1 MDLRLFNKSPHIAPM
16 LVQLYESHKLYSL
29 ANDKRPL
36 ARVELTG
43 AVANLLDADLSA
55 HEKELLTDV
64 LVTLTRQAE
73 KDLRQ
78 ALADR
83 LCSIDNAPLRLILQL
98 ANEEIEIAAPVLRK
112 SPVLNDLD
120 LIYIIRSQGSKY
132 WQAVADRENLSAQV
146 IDILADT
153 KDETTAIVLSENE
166 RITLT
171 QHAIGVLTRMATNSD
186 AIAKPLLMRR
196 EVPPSVARVLYSYVG
211 EEIKAYIRSRHRE
224 INDRAVNAL
233 NSIIIDFVDGARS
246 EFLPTD
252 SMLAEARKLA
262 ELGMLN
268 LQTML
273 EKLQSGNLPEF
284 IAMFAQ
290 YTGLTALRIHDF
302 MKQSCPKGLA
312 IACRAFGI
320 QKADFSRI
328 YLMSHRMRTKERI
341 VNHKDM
347 LEILMYFDRVKPA
360 IAQRVVARESS
371 RRTSH

>member
-16 LVQLYESHKLYSL
+16 LVRLYESHKLYSL

-43 AVANLLDADLSA
+43 AVASLLNADLSS
-55 HEKELLTDV
+55 HEQELLTDV

-73 KDLRQ
+73 KDLRH

-83 LCSIDNAPLRLILQL
+83 LCAMDNAPLRLILQL
-98 ANEEIEIAAPVLRK
+98 ANEEIEIAAPLLKK

-120 LIYIIRSQGSKY
+120 LIYIIRSQGPEY
-132 WQAVADRENLSAQV
+132 WQAIAAREILSPQV
-146 IDILADT
+146 IDVLADT
-153 KDETTAIVLSENE
+153 QDETTAIVLSENE

-171 QHAIGVLTRMATNSD
+171 QHAVGVLTRMATNSD
-186 AIAKPLLMRR
+186 SIAKPLLMRR

-211 EEIKAYIRSRHRE
+211 EEIRAYIRSRHSE
-224 INDRAVNAL
+224 INDSAVGAL
-233 NSIIIDFVDGARS
+233 NRIIVDFVDGARS
-246 EFLPTD
+246 EFLPTE
-252 SMLAEARKLA
+252 SMVAEARKLA

-268 LQTML
+268 LQMMM
-273 EKLQSGNLPEF
+273 EKLQKGNLPEF

-290 YTGLTALRIHDF
+290 YTGLTALRVHDF

-320 QKADFSRI
+320 QKSDFSRI

-347 LEILMYFDRVKPA
+347 LEILMYFDRVKPG